1 MKFFRYLS
9 RGLDLVFT
17 SMSLVIGLIVGVIFG
32 LLASLLVLASIDGY
46 SFSSQSIWHLAPGV
60 ILGALA
66 GVKGWPLMLGLFLGG
81 AEGVSEASLPDSF
94 AFGSSDA
101 PDSGPAAGGQSGGDE
116 QNNRGAW

>member
-1 MKFFRYLS
+1 MKIFRYLS
-9 RGLDLVFT
+9 RGLDLIFT
-17 SMSLVIGLIVGVIFG
+17 SMSLLIGLIVGVVFG
-32 LLASLLVLASIDGY
+32 LLVSLLVLASIDGY

-66 GVKGWPLMLGLFLGG
+66 GIKGWPLMLGLFLGG

-94 AFGSSDA
+94 DFGSSG
-101 PDSGPAAGGQSGGDE
+101 PDSGPEAGGQSGGDG